1 MRLLACRRR
10 LGVLAPED
18 IVDLASRFMDEG
30 VWSAAIDEAYDYVY
44 PWHTDLWRA
53 FDTILADHGIVP
65 PPVEEAAEIVLRQVM
80 RCILDGSLDPRAGAD
95 RIQDDVQFV
104 VDQFTEQYV
113 GDGLGIAQMIGLHWA
128 YEDLYPPDDPTRQAL
143 IDAAVL
149 EEAAAWLAAHPIP
162 KSESGE
168 RRLHAD

>member
-1 MRLLACRRR
+1 MGLLACRRR
-10 LGVLAPED
+10 LGILDPED
-18 IVDLASRFMDEG
+18 IVDLASRLMDEG

-65 PPVEEAAEIVLRQVM
+65 PPVQVAAQIVLRKVM
-80 RCILDGSLDPRAGAD
+80 RCILDGSLAPRAGVD
-95 RIQDDVQFV
+95 RIHEDVHHV

-113 GDGLGIAQMIGLHWA
+113 GDGLGIAQLIGLHWE
-128 YEDLYPPDDPTRQAL
+128 YDDLYPPDDPTRQAL

-149 EEAAAWLAAHPIP
+149 EEAAAWLAAHPLP
-162 KSESGE
+162 T
-168 RRLHAD
+168 ADPD